1 MTIQAIPFAHFP
13 GRYGSWAIIA
23 GASEGIGRAIAE
35 GLSAAGHNLRL
46 VARRESV
53 LQAAADELSASYGI
67 EAIPVPLDLSEP
79 GSGEK
84 LLAAA
89 GDRDVGFLVH
99 NAGADTYGKAFIDVD
114 LDRSEE
120 HTSELQSLMRISYAV
135 FCLKKKTSI

>member
-1 MTIQAIPFAHFP
+1 MTIQASPFAHFP

-35 GLSAAGHNLRL
+35 ELAAAGHNLLL

-99 NAGADTYGKAFIDVD
+99 NAG
-114 LDRSEE
+114 DRESTRLNSS
-120 HTSELQSLMRISYAV
+120 H
-135 FCLKKKTSI
+135 